1 MATNDTILIDG
12 ILDNIISSYNMEN
25 TPENRGKAFEDFAI
39 SELLKNYDLTHDQIL
54 DGLVDGGDDGGIDGL
69 YFFVNGNYI
78 ADKSTILPRTNA
90 HLEIYVLTCKHHD
103 TYELNP
109 LESVDS
115 SLSELF
121 DMTIKTDSLNSKYKS
136 DILAKRE
143 LLIYLY
149 RKLSPALI
157 KTNIYIRYISRG
169 TSESIAD
176 NIKCKG
182 TKIEATCNKL
192 FSITTSEMKF
202 IGSKEL
208 LILYRIKRNG
218 TVQLKIKKGFQSG
231 KDFVV
236 LVQLADY
243 YNFITDNEHQLKR
256 YFFEENVRDYLGNN
270 RTNTDIMNTL
280 EAQDKIDFWNL
291 NNGITLLT
299 SSATLYDDTIEAENI
314 QIVNGLQTTNTIF
327 NYFSNGGTDGAKR
340 SVLVK
345 IIVSTEPIVRKNII
359 QATNN
364 QSVIPLYSL
373 HATDKIQKDI
383 EEILYK
389 HNIYYERKDKLYQNR
404 GVHIDD
410 IVTPLYLAG
419 GYTSLVLKLPHR
431 AVSLKSKFMNNP
443 IQYNKIFNEQIPISV
458 WINIATILKRVDKIT
473 PNYKGTI
480 KTSQDK
486 YLRSVRPIVSLIVT
500 AKIIGKLGFGTNDII
515 KLNTQLI
522 TNELIRD
529 VTQNTIKVFNNN
541 NLKSIRNLSS
551 RQQTNLIIKELAT
564 HYQLPDFNAIERRRD
579 FIYDDYQIDEEFIE
593 TVKEML
599 PAQPWSV
606 GIHKTIAS
614 QLGCTNAKVSRTIE
628 TLIDTGVFKKQ
639 INGHV
644 ISNEQNLP

>member
-1 MATNDTILIDG
+1 MEVLMATNDTILIDG

-54 DGLVDGGDDGGIDGL
+54 DGGDDGGIDGL

-218 TVQLKIKKGFQSG
+218 TVQLKIKKDS
-231 KDFVV
+231 KV
-236 LVQLADY
+236 
-243 YNFITDNEHQLKR
+243 EK
-256 YFFEENVRDYLGNN
+256 
-270 RTNTDIMNTL
+270 
-280 EAQDKIDFWNL
+280 
-291 NNGITLLT
+291 TLLFW
-299 SSATLYDDTIEAENI
+299 
-314 QIVNGLQTTNTIF
+314 F
-327 NYFSNGGTDGAKR
+327 N
-340 SVLVK
+340 
-345 IIVSTEPIVRKNII
+345 
-359 QATNN
+359 
-364 QSVIPLYSL
+364 
-373 HATDKIQKDI
+373 
-383 EEILYK
+383 
-389 HNIYYERKDKLYQNR
+389 
-404 GVHIDD
+404 
-410 IVTPLYLAG
+410 
-419 GYTSLVLKLPHR
+419 
-431 AVSLKSKFMNNP
+431 
-443 IQYNKIFNEQIPISV
+443 
-458 WINIATILKRVDKIT
+458 
-473 PNYKGTI
+473 
-480 KTSQDK
+480 
-486 YLRSVRPIVSLIVT
+486 
-500 AKIIGKLGFGTNDII
+500 
-515 KLNTQLI
+515 
-522 TNELIRD
+522 
-529 VTQNTIKVFNNN
+529 
-541 NLKSIRNLSS
+541 
-551 RQQTNLIIKELAT
+551 
-564 HYQLPDFNAIERRRD
+564 
-579 FIYDDYQIDEEFIE
+579 
-593 TVKEML
+593 
-599 PAQPWSV
+599 
-606 GIHKTIAS
+606 
-614 QLGCTNAKVSRTIE
+614 
-628 TLIDTGVFKKQ
+628 
-639 INGHV
+639 
-644 ISNEQNLP
+644 

>member
-12 ILDNIISSYNMEN
+12 ILDNIISSYNMDD
-25 TPENRGKAFEDFAI
+25 TRENRGKIFEDFAI

-78 ADKSTILPRTNA
+78 ADKATILPRTNA

-121 DMTIKTDSLNSKYKS
+121 DMTIKTESLNSKYKS
-136 DILAKRE
+136 DILSKRE

-149 RKLSPALI
+149 RRLSPALI

-169 TSESIAD
+169 DSENVAD

-182 TKIEATCNKL
+182 SKIEATCNKL
-192 FSITTSEMKF
+192 FSISTSDMKF
-202 IGSKEL
+202 IGSKE
-208 LILYRIKRNG
+208 ILVCYRTKRNG
-218 TVQLKIKKGFQSG
+218 SVQLKIKKGFQSG

-243 YNFITDNEHQLKR
+243 YNFITDAEYKLKR
-256 YFFEENVRDYLGNN
+256 YFFEENVRDYLGSN

-280 EAQDKIDFWNL
+280 ESLDEIDFWNL

-299 SSATLYDDTIEAENI
+299 SSATLYDDIIEADNI

-327 NYFSNGGTDGAKR
+327 NYFSSGGTDEKKR

-345 IIVSTEPIVRKNII
+345 IVVSSEPIVRKNII

-389 HNIYYERKDKLYQNR
+389 HNIYYERKDKYYQNL
-404 GVHIDD
+404 GVSIDD
-410 IVTPLYLAG
+410 IVTPLYLAS
-419 GYTSLVLKLPHR
+419 GYINLVLKLPHR
-431 AVSLKSKFMNNP
+431 AVTLKSKFMNNP
-443 IQYNKIFNEQIPISV
+443 VQYNKIFNEQIPLSI
-458 WINIATILKRVDKIT
+458 WINIATILKRVDRIT
-473 PNYKGTI
+473 PNYKGSI
-480 KTSQDK
+480 KTSPDK
-486 YLRSVRPIVSLIVT
+486 YLKSVRPIVSLIVT
-500 AKIIGKLGFGTNDII
+500 AKIIGKLNFGTKDII
-515 KLNTQLI
+515 DLDTQLI
-522 TNELIRD
+522 TNELIED
-529 VTQNTIKVFNNN
+529 VTQNTIKVFNDN
-541 NLKSIRNLSS
+541 NLKTIRNLSS
-551 RQQTNLIIKELAT
+551 RQQTNLIINKLAT
-564 HYQLPDFNAIERRRD
+564 HYQLPDFIAIERRKD
-579 FIYDDYQIDEEFIE
+579 FIYDDYQIDEEFII
-593 TVKEML
+593 TIKEML
-599 PAQPWSV
+599 PTQPWPV

-614 QLGCTNAKVSRTIE
+614 LIGCPNSKVSRAIEILIE
-628 TLIDTGVFKKQ
+628 TGIFKKQ
-639 INGHV
+639 INGQV
-644 ISNEQNLP
+644 VDSE

>member
-115 SLSELF
+115 SLSEPF

-345 IIVSTEPIVRKNII
+345 IIVS
-359 QATNN
+359 
-364 QSVIPLYSL
+364 
-373 HATDKIQKDI
+373 
-383 EEILYK
+383 
-389 HNIYYERKDKLYQNR
+389 
-404 GVHIDD
+404 
-410 IVTPLYLAG
+410 
-419 GYTSLVLKLPHR
+419 
-431 AVSLKSKFMNNP
+431 
-443 IQYNKIFNEQIPISV
+443 
-458 WINIATILKRVDKIT
+458 
-473 PNYKGTI
+473 
-480 KTSQDK
+480 
-486 YLRSVRPIVSLIVT
+486 
-500 AKIIGKLGFGTNDII
+500 
-515 KLNTQLI
+515 
-522 TNELIRD
+522 
-529 VTQNTIKVFNNN
+529 IKVFNNN

-599 PAQPWSV
+599 PAQPWPV

>member
-12 ILDNIISSYNMEN
+12 ILDNIISKYNMEN
-25 TPENRGKAFEDFAI
+25 SPENRGKAFEDFAI

-121 DMTIKTDSLNSKYKS
+121 DMTIKTDSLNSRYKS
-136 DILAKRE
+136 DILTKRE

-169 TSESIAD
+169 TSESVAD

-182 TKIEATCNKL
+182 TKIETTCNKL

-208 LILYRIKRNG
+208 LILYRTKRNG

-236 LVQLADY
+236 LVQLTDY
-243 YNFITDNEHQLKR
+243 YNFITDSEHKLKR

-270 RTNTDIMNTL
+270 RTNADIMNTL
-280 EAQDKIDFWNL
+280 ETLKEIDFWNL

-299 SSATLYDDTIEAENI
+299 SSATLYDDIIEAENI

-327 NYFSNGGTDGAKR
+327 NYFSNGGTDEAKR

-345 IIVSTEPIVRKNII
+345 IVVSTEPVVRKNII

-389 HNIYYERKDKLYQNR
+389 HNIYYERKDKYYQNL
-404 GVHIDD
+404 GIPVDD

-419 GYTSLVLKLPHR
+419 GYTSLILKLPHR
-431 AVSLKSKFMNNP
+431 AVLLKSKFMNNP
-443 IQYNKIFNEQIPISV
+443 VQYNQIFNEQIPLSV
-458 WINIATILKRVDKIT
+458 WINIAIILKRVDRIT

-480 KTSQDK
+480 KASPDK

-500 AKIIGKLGFGTNDII
+500 AKAIGKLGFGTNDII
-515 KLNTQLI
+515 KLNPQLI
-522 TNELIRD
+522 TNELIED
-529 VTQNTIKVFNNN
+529 VTQNTIKIFNKNH
-541 NLKSIRNLSS
+541 LKSIRNLSS
-551 RQQTNLIIKELAT
+551 RQQTNLIVKELAT
-564 HYQLPDFNAIERRRD
+564 HYQLPDFIAIERRKD

-593 TVKEML
+593 TIKEML
-599 PAQPWSV
+599 PSQPWPV

-614 QLGCTNAKVSRTIE
+614 QLGCPNAKVSRAIE

-639 INGHV
+639 INGRV
-644 ISNEQNLP
+644 IDSK

>member
-389 HNIYYERKDKLYQNR
+389 H
-404 GVHIDD
+404 
-410 IVTPLYLAG
+410 
-419 GYTSLVLKLPHR
+419 
-431 AVSLKSKFMNNP
+431 
-443 IQYNKIFNEQIPISV
+443 
-458 WINIATILKRVDKIT
+458 
-473 PNYKGTI
+473 
-480 KTSQDK
+480 
-486 YLRSVRPIVSLIVT
+486 
-500 AKIIGKLGFGTNDII
+500 
-515 KLNTQLI
+515 
-522 TNELIRD
+522 

-599 PAQPWSV
+599 PAQPWPV